1 MTENRQ
7 LMAKNPRLCTKAYTA
22 FGFSLFLTDF
32 MPFFEEEG
40 HLTSNL
46 FAYVPIPTEIRKD
59 TKDCNLSHQV
69 SPVCA
74 QKQASGMFIA
84 YALYTA
90 LTNSCYLRHLDSF

>member
-46 FAYVPIPTEIRKD
+46 FACVPVPTKIRKD
-59 TKDCNLSHQV
+59 TKDCKLSHQV
-69 SPVCA
+69 LPVCA
-74 QKQASGMFIA
+74 QKRGTVHGA
-84 YALYTA
+84 YKFLLFAAFRLI
-90 LTNSCYLRHLDSF
+90 LKKGKGN